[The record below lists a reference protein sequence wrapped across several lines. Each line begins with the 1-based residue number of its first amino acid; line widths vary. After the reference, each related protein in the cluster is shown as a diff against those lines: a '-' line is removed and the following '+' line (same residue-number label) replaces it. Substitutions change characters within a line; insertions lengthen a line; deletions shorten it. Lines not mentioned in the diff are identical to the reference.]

1 MIALDMATSPLAAL
15 AKLALE
21 ATKQEALVETLVK
34 AMELMRQQTGAISA
48 LIFYED
54 GDKLSGSG
62 VGQDA
67 ASYPQVALQY
77 LQRRLQQVHLPLA
90 FNLSEGEVRNL
101 TRAANKQ
108 PREQIAWLV
117 PVTDS
122 KTELLV
128 LHGTWPPSAIQ
139 PLIDTVD
146 AAMPALVVILQR
158 FLGVG
163 YRERLEQ
170 QLSAISVNVDTL
182 RESASVIGSVA
193 ALYPSFAE
201 APTDG
206 VSAIRG
212 LANAAI
218 ASLEEVRASRELM
231 ESHLRLQEYASRLE
245 RAVQLERQNANTD
258 PLTGLLNSRGA
269 LDVLQT
275 ATETAALD
283 GKSVSVLLGDING
296 FKLFNDTYGHVSGDQ
311 VLTLIA
317 SIFRTC
323 FEQVGSAAR
332 YGGDEFL
339 IILPNFEKQAAID
352 LARQAADRLGR
363 AEFSGPTG
371 TVPISMSIGVA
382 TYPEDSTSISA
393 LIAIADSAMYA
404 AKNQVDRKTVVVSS
418 VPETHFGV
426 LEGLVMAVH
435 AKDRYTK
442 DHCDIVA
449 EYAVKLAVSLN
460 LPEESKRAL
469 SIAGLL
475 HDIGKLVIP
484 DEILKKPSRLTPAEQ
499 DVMRQHVRVGEA
511 LIREVPQLREV
522 QQAVACHHEHYD
534 GSGYPRGL
542 KGEEIPLLGRVI
554 GIADAYSAMCLDRP
568 YRKALRHDQILN
580 VYVKDNGKQF
590 DPGIADVFV
599 KLILEEQLR
608 TRGAA

>member
-1 MIALDMATSPLAAL
+1 
-15 AKLALE
+15 
-21 ATKQEALVETLVK
+21 
-34 AMELMRQQTGAISA
+34 
-48 LIFYED
+48 
-54 GDKLSGSG
+54 
-62 VGQDA
+62 
-67 ASYPQVALQY
+67 
-77 LQRRLQQVHLPLA
+77 
-90 FNLSEGEVRNL
+90 
-101 TRAANKQ
+101 
-108 PREQIAWLV
+108 
-117 PVTDS
+117 
-122 KTELLV
+122 
-128 LHGTWPPSAIQ
+128 
-139 PLIDTVD
+139 
-146 AAMPALVVILQR
+146 
-158 FLGVG
+158 
-163 YRERLEQ
+163 
-170 QLSAISVNVDTL
+170 VDTL

-435 AKDRYTK
+435 AKDKYTK

-534 GSGYPRGL
+534 GGGYPRGL

-580 VYVKDNGKQF
+580 VYVKDDGKQF
-590 DPGIADVFV
+590 DPEIADVFV

>member
-1 MIALDMATSPLAAL
+1 MASSPLAAL

-21 ATKQEALVETLVK
+21 ATEHEPLVETLVK
-34 AMELMRQQTGAISA
+34 ALALMRDQTGAISA

-54 GDKLSGSG
+54 GDRLSGSG
-62 VGQDA
+62 VGEDA
-67 ASYPQVALQY
+67 ANYPQEALQY
-77 LQRRLQQVHLPLA
+77 LQRRLQQVRLPLA
-90 FNLSEGEVRNL
+90 FNMGGGEVRNL

-108 PREQIAWLV
+108 PRDQIAWLV

-128 LHGTWPPSAIQ
+128 LRGAWPPSAIQ

-158 FLGVG
+158 LLGVG
-163 YRERLEQ
+163 YRERLEH
-170 QLSAISVNVDTL
+170 QLGAITANVDSL

-193 ALYPSFAE
+193 ALYPSVTE
-201 APTDG
+201 APEED

-212 LANAAI
+212 LAKAAV

-231 ESHLRLQEYASRLE
+231 ESHLRLQQYASKLE
-245 RAVQLERQNANTD
+245 RAVQLERQNATTD
-258 PLTGLLNSRGA
+258 ALTGLLNSRGA
-269 LDVLQT
+269 LSVLQA
-275 ATETAALD
+275 ATETATLD
-283 GKSVSVLLGDING
+283 GKSVSILLGDIDG

-311 VLTLIA
+311 VLNLVA
-317 SIFRTC
+317 AIFKTC
-323 FEQVGSAAR
+323 FENVGAAAR

-339 IILPNFEKQAAID
+339 IILPNIEKEAAMA
-352 LARQAADRLGR
+352 LARQAAEKLGR
-363 AEFSGPTG
+363 AEFTGPNG
-371 TVPISMSIGVA
+371 TVPISMSVGLA

-393 LIAIADSAMYA
+393 LIAVADSAMYA
-404 AKNQVDRKTVVVSS
+404 AKNQVDRKTILVSS

-426 LEGLVMAVH
+426 LEGLVMAVQ

-449 EYAVKLAVSLN
+449 EYAVKLAERMN

-484 DEILKKPSRLTPAEQ
+484 DEILKKPSRLTADEQ

-511 LIREVPQLREV
+511 LIREVPQLHEV

-580 VYVKDNGKQF
+580 VFVKDNGRQF
-590 DPGIADVFV
+590 DPQIADAFV
-599 KLILEEQLR
+599 KLILEEQLHS
-608 TRGAA
+608 RGAA